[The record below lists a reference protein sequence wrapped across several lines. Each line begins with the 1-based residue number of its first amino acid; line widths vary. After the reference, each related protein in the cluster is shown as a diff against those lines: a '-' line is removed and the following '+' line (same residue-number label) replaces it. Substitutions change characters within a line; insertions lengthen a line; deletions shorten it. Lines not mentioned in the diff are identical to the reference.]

1 MKTKYYDKLFLI
13 VIDIWFHNSTF
24 SIGHNKEH
32 IFEELDK
39 DNDKMI
45 TPYEFDKDLKMT
57 DFQ

>member
-13 VIDIWFHNSTF
+13 VIDIWFHK
-24 SIGHNKEH
+24 SIIGSIYGHNKEH

-45 TPYEFDKDLKMT
+45 TPYEFDKDLK
-57 DFQ
+57 

>member
-32 IFEELDK
+32 IFEEMDK

-45 TPYEFDKDLKMT
+45 TSYEFDKDL
-57 DFQ
+57 Q